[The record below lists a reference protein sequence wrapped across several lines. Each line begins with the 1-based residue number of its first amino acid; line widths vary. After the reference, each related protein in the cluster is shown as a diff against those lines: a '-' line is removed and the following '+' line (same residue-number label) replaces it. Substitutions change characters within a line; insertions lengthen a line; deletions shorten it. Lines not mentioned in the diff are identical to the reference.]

1 MSNKISSTS
10 HSNKVPRAS
19 HSNKVSNS
27 NASHPNKVS
36 NSNASHP
43 NNKVSNSNASH
54 PNKVSNS
61 NASHPNKVSNSNASH
76 PNKVSNSNA
85 SHPNKVSN
93 SNASHPNKVSNS
105 NASHPN
111 NKVSNSNASHPNK
124 VSSGVSIFID
134 NSSIL
139 FEGTYTV
146 GRIENA
152 SAYDQRRRSV
162 YLNELKIDYG
172 RLLSRALHGREICNN
187 PTIVGIQ
194 PPKEDSL
201 WNYVQSL
208 GYKVIF
214 HAYKERLSYT
224 ISTFTIAV
232 MNTIQTKDPGTMIII
247 SSDDNYNPLAKEAL
261 KRGWE
266 VETWS
271 WMKGAFHD
279 YNITVDEKSRYTHNY
294 LGSHYKY
301 FTCAYTDKMLD
312 HPHTKYV
319 LEINYTEEWNDKHIM
334 EFYSMLELF
343 GWWCRDKISKKL
355 FLYFG
360 SRKSYEKAKQQLRIK
375 YPHIIQLDVHN

>member
-1 MSNKISSTS
+1 MSNKIIMSKSTS
-10 HSNKVPRAS
+10 HSNKVPR
-19 HSNKVSNS
+19 
-27 NASHPNKVS
+27 
-36 NSNASHP
+36 
-43 NNKVSNSNASH
+43 ASH

-76 PNKVSNSNA
+76 PNKVSNSNV

-93 SNASHPNKVSNS
+93 STASHPDKVSNSNVSHPNKVSNS
-105 NASHPN
+105 TASR
-111 NKVSNSNASHPNK
+111 PNK

-172 RLLSRALHGREICNN
+172 RLLSRALHGREMRNN
-187 PTIVGIQ
+187 PIIVGIQ

-208 GYKVIF
+208 GYEVIL
-214 HAYKERLSYT
+214 HDSYKERLSYT

-232 MNTIQTKDPGTMIII
+232 MNTIQKKDPGTMIII

-279 YNITVDEKSRYTHNY
+279 YNITVDEKSRYIHNY

-312 HPHTKYV
+312 HPHDKYV

-334 EFYSMLELF
+334 EFYFMLELF

-360 SRKSYEKAKQQLRIK
+360 SRNSCEKAKQQLRIK
-375 YPHIIQLDVHN
+375 YPHIIQL

>member
-43 NNKVSNSNASH
+43 N
-54 PNKVSNS
+54 
-61 NASHPNKVSNSNASH
+61 
-76 PNKVSNSNA
+76 NKVSNSNA